1 MMSQANLDTFST
13 SYMYKMDNVLYEI
26 YDNDGISKNQEFA
39 PWKTEVI
46 SSLQAAEFI
55 NVINDNYK
63 LTQKGR
69 EVINCDS
76 LVYYHRENRRTRR
89 KAVREQ
95 KSFLE
100 KLFLRMGANF

>member
-1 MMSQANLDTFST
+1 MTQANLDSFST

-46 SSLQAAEFI
+46 ASLETAQFI
-55 NVINDNYK
+55 DVINDNYV
-63 LTQKGR
+63 LTQKGK

-76 LVYYHRENRRTRR
+76 LVYYHREKRASR
-89 KAVREQ
+89 KNTAREQ
-95 KSFLE
+95 RTFLE

>member
-1 MMSQANLDTFST
+1 MTQANLDSFST

-26 YDNDGISKNQEFA
+26 YDNNGISKDQEFD

-46 SSLQAAEFI
+46 SSLETATFI
-55 NVINDNYK
+55 NVVNNNYM

-76 LVYYHRENRRTRR
+76 LVYYHRQNRASR
-89 KAVREQ
+89 KKAAREQ
-95 KSFLE
+95 KTFFE
-100 KLFLRMGANF
+100 KLFLRMGANL